1 MILMANYKIG
11 ELSKLLKIPE
21 TTIRYYDKMGI
32 IDSQKNEENGYRLF
46 NDVDMHN
53 LMHYKMYRSY
63 GLSQK
68 AAQQCIYDFE
78 LSEIDQT
85 LMKNLTNIDL
95 QISFLTSKKNIILQK
110 KQFIEQLDSRLG
122 TLSEVEREA
131 SYLIGYRK
139 RDEEQTSLIQKKA
152 NSAVISNWLEYFP
165 LVKMTPFLLEKD
177 VRMRSDEGYSGLI
190 LSQKLAHEFNLSRC
204 EDVMEL
210 PACRC
215 VSYIFQRQNAMSVP
229 FIRYLEPVFRY
240 MEERAYEIDGIVTF
254 DPYIAL
260 KKHSEHLFYGR
271 VLVPVREKPD
281 LG

>member
-95 QISFLTSKKNIILQK
+95 LIHFVKVVLRNFPAIVHNEPLDFIAHSFLA
-110 KQFIEQLDSRLG
+110 G
-122 TLSEVEREA
+122 GAEVDFHP
-131 SYLIGYRK
+131 I
-139 RDEEQTSLIQKKA
+139 
-152 NSAVISNWLEYFP
+152 
-165 LVKMTPFLLEKD
+165 
-177 VRMRSDEGYSGLI
+177 
-190 LSQKLAHEFNLSRC
+190 
-204 EDVMEL
+204 
-210 PACRC
+210 
-215 VSYIFQRQNAMSVP
+215 
-229 FIRYLEPVFRY
+229 
-240 MEERAYEIDGIVTF
+240 
-254 DPYIAL
+254 
-260 KKHSEHLFYGR
+260 GR
-271 VLVPVREKPD
+271 VSDFLHNIGLFCFLYGQRGSVCGGAGFIAHRLSFP
-281 LG
+281 